1 MTENPDETGFGAA
14 AVSPVPSTGSGTSAA
29 EAVGTYDGRVS
40 PVPSTGSGTSA
51 APSSPAEPV
60 DASDAAMSPVPST
73 GAGPA
78 GAPGADDARPPVGRG
93 RGARRARL
101 MPAPGTSAE
110 PAPADDPARGAGSRP
125 AASGPNDARMLR
137 EVPPHY

>member
-14 AVSPVPSTGSGTSAA
+14 A
-29 EAVGTYDGRVS
+29 VS

-73 GAGPA
+73 GSGTSVAQ
-78 GAPGADDARPPVGRG
+78 GADDVRQPVVRV
-93 RGARRARL
+93 RGARSARL

>member
-29 EAVGTYDGRVS
+29 EAVVTYDGRVS

-51 APSSPAEPV
+51 AE
-60 DASDAAMSPVPST
+60 AAGTHDGRVSPVPST
-73 GAGPA
+73 GSGTSVAQ
-78 GAPGADDARPPVGRG
+78 GADDVRQPVVRV